1 MLCVTAAPGIRSTRG
16 IASSWATSQSRG
28 GECRWDADGDWSSV
42 TGDRDPGYGSTSKM
56 IAEAALCLIRDV
68 DGEGGVWTAGA
79 LMAEPL
85 KARLEA
91 NAGLK
96 FVVKS

>member
-1 MLCVTAAPGIRSTRG
+1 MLFRSREAG
-16 IASSWATSQSRG
+16 FYEIDFIAEMPT
-28 GECRWDADGDWSSV
+28 GESLTCTV

-68 DGEGGVWTAGA
+68 ASDGGVWTPGA
-79 LMAEPL
+79 LMAQPL

-96 FVVKS
+96 FVVKD